1 MFSAIFQCCVSI
13 DIFQSHFVSMQF
25 DSIAKP
31 ESLNKLMKLL
41 VRAQKYEYSSIEAI
55 PCQGKTR
62 QALFVLEEL

>member
-1 MFSAIFQCCVSI
+1 
-13 DIFQSHFVSMQF
+13 MQF

>member
-1 MFSAIFQCCVSI
+1 MFSAIFQCCVPI
-13 DIFQSHFVSMQF
+13 DIAPGKFGTMQF